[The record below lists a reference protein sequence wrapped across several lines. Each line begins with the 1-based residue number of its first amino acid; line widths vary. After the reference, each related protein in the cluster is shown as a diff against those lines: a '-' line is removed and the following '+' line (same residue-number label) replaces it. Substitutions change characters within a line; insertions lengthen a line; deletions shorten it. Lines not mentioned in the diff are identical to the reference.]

1 MINSNLNIKNFI
13 KADHINKN
21 LKRIFLRRINHV
33 IKEVEKEIKNKNK
46 TLNILNKN
54 FRFNF
59 RISDLKKF
67 KRFKKIAIIGMG
79 GSILGSEA
87 IYNFL
92 ENKIKKKVLFL
103 NDLNEN
109 QITNL
114 IKKEKLSKILFI
126 IISKSG
132 NTVET
137 ISNTLSLKI
146 TKKNSKNIIVISE
159 KKNNSLY
166 NLSKKLNLF
175 YIEHKPYIGGRYSVL
190 SEVGIIPAYLMGV
203 DIARLRSKILDSI
216 KKNNKAFLKS
226 NCVSIASIMESK
238 KFNNLIFLNYVPEL
252 EKFLYWCQQLIAE
265 SLGKKI
271 KVFYH

>member
-92 ENKIKKKVLFL
+92 ESKIKKK
-103 NDLNEN
+103 
-109 QITNL
+109 
-114 IKKEKLSKILFI
+114 
-126 IISKSG
+126 
-132 NTVET
+132 
-137 ISNTLSLKI
+137 
-146 TKKNSKNIIVISE
+146 
-159 KKNNSLY
+159 
-166 NLSKKLNLF
+166 F
-175 YIEHKPYIGGRYSVL
+175 YS
-190 SEVGIIPAYLMGV
+190 
-203 DIARLRSKILDSI
+203 
-216 KKNNKAFLKS
+216 
-226 NCVSIASIMESK
+226 
-238 KFNNLIFLNYVPEL
+238 
-252 EKFLYWCQQLIAE
+252 
-265 SLGKKI
+265 
-271 KVFYH
+271 

>member
-1 MINSNLNIKNFI
+1 M
-13 KADHINKN
+13 
-21 LKRIFLRRINHV
+21 
-33 IKEVEKEIKNKNK
+33 
-46 TLNILNKN
+46 
-54 FRFNF
+54 
-59 RISDLKKF
+59 
-67 KRFKKIAIIGMG
+67 
-79 GSILGSEA
+79 
-87 IYNFL
+87 
-92 ENKIKKKVLFL
+92 
-103 NDLNEN
+103 NEN

-114 IKKEKLSKILFI
+114 IKKEKLSKIFI

-132 NTVET
+132 NTAET

-146 TKKNSKNIIVISE
+146 TKRNSKNIIVISE

-203 DIARLRSKILDSI
+203 NIARLRSKILDSI

-265 SLGKKI
+265 SLGKKNKGFLPLNI
-271 KVFYH
+271 KCSKR

>member
-92 ENKIKKKVLFL
+92 ESKIKKKVLFL

-146 TKKNSKNIIVISE
+146 TKKIQ
-159 KKNNSLY
+159 
-166 NLSKKLNLF
+166 
-175 YIEHKPYIGGRYSVL
+175 
-190 SEVGIIPAYLMGV
+190 
-203 DIARLRSKILDSI
+203 KI
-216 KKNNKAFLKS
+216 
-226 NCVSIASIMESK
+226 
-238 KFNNLIFLNYVPEL
+238 
-252 EKFLYWCQQLIAE
+252 
-265 SLGKKI
+265 
-271 KVFYH
+271 